1 MLIFTIMLLKKV
13 NNKEESYEMLNF
25 KMLNVVSAIKNKN
38 LQSLRTVK
46 ANIYINMKVL
56 LYGVERHGL

>member
-56 LYGVERHGL
+56 LY

>member
-1 MLIFTIMLLKKV
+1 MLLKKV

-56 LYGVERHGL
+56 LY

>member
-13 NNKEESYEMLNF
+13 NNKEESYEILNF

-38 LQSLRTVK
+38 LQSLRTLK

-56 LYGVERHGL
+56 LY